1 MHLKLLIIY
10 CTKNLSEQTAPISV
24 KHDKKP
30 KLGLFRSQGNY
41 ILLKNPPY
49 FFPATSKTITT
60 GLLCHFTENF
70 GRMLLPFLN

>member
-1 MHLKLLIIY
+1 MKLALFIFFRLFLRHILALKVMHLKLLIIY

-41 ILLKNPPY
+41 I
-49 FFPATSKTITT
+49 
-60 GLLCHFTENF
+60 
-70 GRMLLPFLN
+70 